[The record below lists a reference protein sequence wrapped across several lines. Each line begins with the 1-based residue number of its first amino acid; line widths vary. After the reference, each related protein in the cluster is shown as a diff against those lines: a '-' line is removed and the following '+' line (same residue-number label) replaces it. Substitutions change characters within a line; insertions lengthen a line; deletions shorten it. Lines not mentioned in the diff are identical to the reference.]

1 MEKKKTHIKKKKQ
14 KNTRLVFTCGNLR
27 EKLTILIFAIWE
39 VFLKRK
45 KNSVKLNKLSTKNP
59 TTIYKKPPIKNY
71 SNGLKKKSDSELDIF
86 TWKTESQKL

>member
-1 MEKKKTHIKKKKQ
+1 M
-14 KNTRLVFTCGNLR
+14 
-27 EKLTILIFAIWE
+27 
-39 VFLKRK
+39 
-45 KNSVKLNKLSTKNP
+45 KLNKLSTKNP